1 MLINRF
7 FSLFLSVCP
16 HFFLCARSVF
26 LKKVNITTVLSL
38 IWVRKAKY
46 LHIIYPRCYIF
57 SRLFFLMV
65 NLSLFLYRLTANYQ
79 IVNQFTHSAQ
89 KSIHNWHVSKKSRS
103 QVQIVAAGLLCVS
116 FQCLVCG
123 FWFTSARAP
132 LPAYQYNCVSG
143 ECVCVCWM
151 YIFCSHSVFI
161 FRLILLM
168 FFKLRDRYTQ
178 NTRVGEWRQICWERG
193 KTGFGE
199 RRFGEGTSWE
209 SI

>member
-16 HFFLCARSVF
+16 HFFCVPEVCFWKKLISPQCCLLFESARQNTCILSTPGAIFFLVF
-26 LKKVNITTVLSL
+26 
-38 IWVRKAKY
+38 
-46 LHIIYPRCYIF
+46 
-57 SRLFFLMV
+57 FFLMV
-65 NLSLFLYRLTANYQ
+65 NLSLFLYHLTANYQ

-143 ECVCVCWM
+143 ECVCVYVECI
-151 YIFCSHSVFI
+151 YSVHIVFLSFVLFYWCFSNWEI
-161 FRLILLM
+161 ATH
-168 FFKLRDRYTQ
+168 K
-178 NTRVGEWRQICWERG
+178 TRE
-193 KTGFGE
+193 
-199 RRFGEGTSWE
+199 
-209 SI
+209 

>member
-1 MLINRF
+1 MPSPNRLYKAPVSVAQCSLTV
-7 FSLFLSVCP
+7 FSHYFSQSAP
-16 HFFLCARSVF
+16 TFLCARSVF

-143 ECVCVCWM
+143 ECVCVYVECI
-151 YIFCSHSVFI
+151 YSVHIVFLSFVLFYWCFSNWEI
-161 FRLILLM
+161 ATH
-168 FFKLRDRYTQ
+168 K
-178 NTRVGEWRQICWERG
+178 TRE
-193 KTGFGE
+193 
-199 RRFGEGTSWE
+199 
-209 SI
+209 